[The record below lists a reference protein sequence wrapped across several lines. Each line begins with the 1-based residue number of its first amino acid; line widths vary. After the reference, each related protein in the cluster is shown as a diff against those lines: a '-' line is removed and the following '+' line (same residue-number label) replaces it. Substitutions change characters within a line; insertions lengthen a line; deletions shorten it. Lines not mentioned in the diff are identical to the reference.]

1 MEDFS
6 DDSLMNAALINYNIK
21 KAYEDF
27 NRILK
32 QKEKEKEEE
41 IIDVEVIET
50 CMKITKI

>member
-21 KAYEDF
+21 KAYD
-27 NRILK
+27 NLNKSLK
-32 QKEKEKEEE
+32 QKEKEQEEE